1 MHRVKFNVTTSVHM
15 IPDSIYSDFREK
27 MSQMKFNSFK
37 DYQQRLL
44 AGTEYQMLDVKDGD
58 IIEVPDWYYEA
69 HKKDTLTIGNSFD
82 HYKDAQGNLT
92 PFNTAE
98 AVRHG
103 DMKDPKQTIKT
114 VLRFE
119 AVEKESEQKNRK

>member
-1 MHRVKFNVTTSVHM
+1 MRKVKFNVTTSVHM
-15 IPDSIYSDFREK
+15 IPENIYQELIDK
-27 MSQMKFNSFK
+27 LHHMKFN
-37 DYQQRLL
+37 DYKAFQQRIL
-44 AGTEYQMLDVKDGD
+44 AGTEYQMLDVKEGD
-58 IIEVPDWYYEA
+58 IVEVPDWYYEA
-69 HKKDTLTIGNSFD
+69 HKKDTLTIGNSFE

-103 DMKDPKQTIKT
+103 DMKDSKQTVKT

-119 AVEKESEQKNRK
+119 AVEKESEQKSRK